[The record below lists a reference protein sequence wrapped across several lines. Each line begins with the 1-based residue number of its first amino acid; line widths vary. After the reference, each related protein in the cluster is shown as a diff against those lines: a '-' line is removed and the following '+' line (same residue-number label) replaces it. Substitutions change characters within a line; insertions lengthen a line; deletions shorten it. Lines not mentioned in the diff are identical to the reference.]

1 MSRTSR
7 ADKRKKQKRHR
18 RNLEK
23 TLAHSLKAAAAQT
36 PPKTKPQQQVAA
48 V

>member
-7 ADKRKKQKRHR
+7 ADKRKKQKRRR

-23 TLAHSLKAAAAQT
+23 TLAHRLKAAAGQT
-36 PPKTKPQQQVAA
+36 PPKTKPRQEVAA